1 MKRKRSREWVEPTA
15 EQKER
20 FKEALGTYTKL
31 GDKNSAASDEQKRLD
46 KLGKALKSA
55 SAKGWRDNY
64 TLADVS
70 HTVIRHYENNIDKYM
85 EFVDTSKK
93 KVPSFGRN
101 LICGNILEKYSA
113 VKRTVEHG
121 SYVQTH
127 IAHCGNVWL
136 CPVCAGL
143 VQSRR
148 AAEVEQAV
156 QWADGHN
163 YRVIMITFTASH
175 YANLP
180 LREFGRA
187 LQKAYRKTLDQM
199 KRERKAVEV
208 GNIKSVEF
216 TYSER
221 NRWHKH
227 FHVIFFL
234 KEDSHAGHFYE
245 KIRAAWELQCS
256 KVGLLDT
263 TNPKAVDSF
272 RKHGCSITV
281 GCEAALSKYTNKSA
295 SEWTVADEVTKSVL
309 KIGRNTEHITP
320 FQMLATIATTEDSKY
335 RGRLIRAFIE
345 YAIHTKGMHQL
356 DWSNGLKAEVGI
368 VDMSDEE
375 IVEEKQDTAVI
386 VAGLTVKHWHFLRSK
401 YLRIKYFKML
411 KSIESPE
418 DAYSRISGFFYDNA
432 GNDDE
437 GVDLCCTVM
446 KADQTQLLEEFEEK
460 EAPTKEERELYDELQ
475 EFLDLAAEECP
486 RTYRASNKPEDAE
499 GFVPMSEAQKE
510 WIKNRE
516 KWELLDYGI
525 TGEIVKQI
533 KALTPDEIAEYKNGL
548 CYQTAL
554 AYEKGD
560 YYAVRS

>member
-1 MKRKRSREWVEPTA
+1 MKKKKQNGEWQEPTL
-15 EQKER
+15 EQKKR
-20 FKEALGTYTKL
+20 FKQALGTYTKL
-31 GDKNSAASDEQKRLD
+31 RDKKEAAEAEQKRLD

-55 SAKGWRDNY
+55 SDKGWRDNY
-64 TLADVS
+64 TLADVA
-70 HTVIRHYENNIDKYM
+70 HAVIRHYENNTNKYA

-93 KVPSFGRN
+93 KAPSFGRN

-156 QWADGHN
+156 AWADEHK

-180 LREFGRA
+180 LRDFGKA
-187 LQKAYRKTLDQM
+187 LQTAYRKTLDQV

-234 KEDSHAGHFYE
+234 KEDAHAGHFYE
-245 KIRAAWELQCS
+245 KIRSAWKYQCS
-256 KVGLLDT
+256 NVGLLDT
-263 TNPKAVDSF
+263 NNPKAVESF

-281 GCEAALSKYTNKSA
+281 GGEAALSKYTNKSA

-309 KIGRNTEHITP
+309 KIGRNSEHMTP
-320 FQMLATIATTEDSKY
+320 FQMLATIATTEDGKY
-335 RGRLIRAFIE
+335 RGRLIRAFVE

-356 DWSNGLKAEVGI
+356 DWSNGLKAAVGI

-401 YLRIKYFKML
+401 HLRIKYFKML
-411 KSIESPE
+411 KEENEEKSV
-418 DAYSRISGFFYDNA
+418 YQRIVDFFAEVGGNADKDNVLPDVLTA
-432 GNDDE
+432 E
-437 GVDLCCTVM
+437 
-446 KADQTQLLEEFEEK
+446 QTQLLEEYESREDTTDEEDDEYK
-460 EAPTKEERELYDELQ
+460 LLQTVLVAIAEAT
-475 EFLDLAAEECP
+475 P
-486 RTYRASNKPEDAE
+486 RTYCASNTDATED
-499 GFVPMSEAQKE
+499 FVPISDAQRE
-510 WIKNRE
+510 WLRNRE

-525 TGEIVKQI
+525 TDEMVKQI
-533 KALTPDEIAEYKNGL
+533 KALTPAEIAAYKDSL

-554 AYEKGD
+554 CL
-560 YYAVRS
+560 

>member
-1 MKRKRSREWVEPTA
+1 MRKKRRNGEGLEPSF

-20 FKEALGTYTKL
+20 FKQALGTYTKL
-31 GDKNSAASDEQKRLD
+31 GDTKEAAKAEQKRLD

-55 SAKGWRDNY
+55 SDKGWRDNY
-64 TLADVS
+64 TLADVA
-70 HTVIRHYENNIDKYM
+70 HTVIRHYENNTSEYM
-85 EFVDTSKK
+85 EYVDTSKK

-156 QWADGHN
+156 AWADEHK

-180 LREFGRA
+180 LREFGKA

-245 KIRAAWELQCS
+245 RIRDAWELQCA

-263 TNPKAVDSF
+263 SNEKAVDSF
-272 RKHGCSITV
+272 RRHACSLTV
-281 GCEAALSKYTNKSA
+281 GGTAALSKYTNKSA

-309 KIGRNTEHITP
+309 KIGRNNEHMTP
-320 FQMLATIATTEDSKY
+320 FQMLATIATTKDNEY

-345 YAIHTKGMHQL
+345 YAVHTKGMHQL
-356 DWSNGLKAEVGI
+356 DWSNGLKAAVGI

-375 IVEEKQDTAVI
+375 IVEEKQDTAVV
-386 VAGLTVKHWHFLRSK
+386 VAGLTVAHWHILRSK
-401 YLRIKYFKML
+401 CMRIRYFKML
-411 KSIESPE
+411 KEADKQDKSVYQQIVDFFA
-418 DAYSRISGFFYDNA
+418 DAEVA
-432 GNDDE
+432 G
-437 GVDLCCTVM
+437 
-446 KADQTQLLEEFEEK
+446 ADCPDVLTAEQTQLLEEYEDREDTTADEDAEYK
-460 EAPTKEERELYDELQ
+460 LLQTVLEAV
-475 EFLDLAAEECP
+475 AEATP
-486 RTYRASNKPEDAE
+486 RSYCASNKHKDTED
-499 GFVPMSEAQKE
+499 FVPMGEAQKE

-533 KALTPDEIAEYKNGL
+533 KALTPAEIAAYKDSL

-554 AYEKGD
+554 CL
-560 YYAVRS
+560 

>member
-1 MKRKRSREWVEPTA
+1 MYSTKTSITKAGAACKCFIEKSVPG
-15 EQKER
+15 
-20 FKEALGTYTKL
+20 EALGSNTKL
-31 GDKNSAASDEQKRLD
+31 RDTDAAEKDEQTQFDR
-46 KLGKALKSA
+46 LGKALKSA
-55 SAKGWRDNY
+55 SDKGWRDNY
-64 TLADVS
+64 TLADVA
-70 HTVIRHYENNIDKYM
+70 HVIIRHYENNTNKYL
-85 EFVDTSKK
+85 EFIDTSKK
-93 KVPSFGRN
+93 KIPSLGRN
-101 LICGNILEKYSA
+101 TICGNILEKYSA

-121 SYVQTH
+121 SYVQNH

-136 CPVCAGL
+136 CPVCASL
-143 VQSRR
+143 IQSRR
-148 AAEVEQAV
+148 RDEVEQAV
-156 QWADGHN
+156 KWADEHK
-163 YRVIMITFTASH
+163 YKVIMITFTASH

-180 LREFGRA
+180 LRDFGRA
-187 LQKAYRKTLDQM
+187 LQTAYRKTLDQA

-245 KIRAAWELQCS
+245 KIRSAWELQCS

-281 GCEAALSKYTNKSA
+281 GGKAALAEYTNKSA

-309 KIGRNTEHITP
+309 KIGRNNEHMTP
-320 FQMLATIATTEDSKY
+320 FQMLATIATTTDGKF

-345 YAIHTKGMHQL
+345 YAVHTKGMHQL

-368 VDMSDEE
+368 VDVSDED
-375 IVEEKQDTAVI
+375 IVDEKQDTAVV

-411 KSIESPE
+411 KSLEPSD
-418 DAYSRISGFFYDNA
+418 DACYEIRQFFYENA
-432 GNDDE
+432 GE
-437 GVDLCCTVM
+437 LGKDLYLTVM
-446 KADQTQLLEEFEEK
+446 DADQTQLLEEFEGK
-460 EAPTKEERELYDELQ
+460 DAPTEDERELYNKLQ
-475 EFLDLAAEECP
+475 EFLDLAAGECP
-486 RTYRASNKPEDAE
+486 STYRATNKPKDTED
-499 GFVPMSEAQKE
+499 FVPMSDAQKE
-510 WIKNRE
+510 WIRNRE

-525 TGEIVKQI
+525 TDEIVKQI
-533 KALTPDEIAEYKNGL
+533 KALTPAEIAEYKNSL

-554 AYEKGD
+554 CL
-560 YYAVRS
+560 